1 MRENYKSLL
10 DVIFKSKCS
19 SHFATV
25 LGINQ
30 HNIQIGSLFP
40 SESKKS
46 NKHETTPREM
56 RNVTYSQDSWKRD
69 SFQVVNVNENPSAT
83 LCANFLNFVDKQ

>member
-19 SHFATV
+19 VDCHFATV

-30 HNIQIGSLFP
+30 HNIQRGLLFP
-40 SESKKS
+40 SVRKTSTKR
-46 NKHETTPREM
+46 ETTPRKM
-56 RNVTYSQDSWKRD
+56 RNVTYSQDSWKHVIL
-69 SFQVVNVNENPSAT
+69 S
-83 LCANFLNFVDKQ
+83 K